1 VGKKTGVFL
10 VHFFGERNKKRKE
23 RKGEKLFKKT
33 LQNTQNKKSARIYIT
48 RNDKHPYNPRARA
61 TKEETRIMR
70 PIVDKRVDDSPSYNV
85 ARDRFVGTTF
95 TGETTTTTTNK
106 KPFGVLHYRA
116 GNEKEMVFTPNSP
129 NKSRLSTH
137 SKNQYGNHYPLKC
150 LDANAIL
157 MASPSL
163 NDNTKNTKNSL
174 KRSSILL
181 MQQQQ
186 QKRDGVRKSATTTR
200 DGENINT
207 FTPEI
212 SASSSSSVNA
222 TTIPTSPVLS
232 LLRTMF
238 SSWNYP
244 NNGTTVIAAED
255 ILSPA
260 ADVAKFECG
269 RTPKSSPVDFSTA
282 QEHHDT
288 ALANALFI
296 SEASKR
302 LQKICNEQR
311 TRALLDASANG
322 ISPGSSRILI
332 DSVDGGCMSS
342 SSDEDEDEEE
352 IESASMP
359 SSPRSEKEEVM
370 TIADEKE
377 VEEQTTP
384 MSSMAMPTRA
394 LFSSPG
400 KASLTDDDAETE
412 EKLEMTIDNDD
423 EKEYEYEIDGKYA
436 LLYAKMKTAVQ
447 VNAERYIRAAKRC
460 SGDKVA
466 RENFCY
472 KLWHHEAFSELFLSA
487 TFTALCELSLRL
499 KSAFI
504 WNDSNANAGANI
516 VAVGIESAYFVNYFV
531 DQIGKCLGAAMSS
544 SATTLPSSSPLHFT
558 APTTLAERR
567 NYDDKFI
574 YSCIAYA
581 FAYVFVRAVFFLFD
595 KSKDVSYWEKKF
607 SSFHHK
613 VVQNFTPVKRF
624 VEKKRARWNL
634 VCNRLN
640 DDDDDDNA
648 EAVLMKTP

>member
-1 VGKKTGVFL
+1 VWGKKQAFFL
-10 VHFFGERNKKRKE
+10 FTCGERNKKRKE

-48 RNDKHPYNPRARA
+48 RNDKHPYKPRARA
-61 TKEETRIMR
+61 TKEKERTMR

-400 KASLTDDDAETE
+400 KASLTDDDVETE
-412 EKLEMTIDNDD
+412 EKLEMTIDDDDDD
-423 EKEYEYEIDGKYA
+423 EEYEMDGKYA

-499 KSAFI
+499 KSAFV

-544 SATTLPSSSPLHFT
+544 SAMTIPSSSPLHFT
-558 APTTLAERR
+558 TPTTLAERR

-581 FAYVFVRAVFFLFD
+581 FAYVFVRAVFFVFD

-607 SSFHHK
+607 LSFHHK

-624 VEKKRARWNL
+624 VEKKRARWDL
-634 VCNRLN
+634 VCNRLS
-640 DDDDDDNA
+640 DDDDNA
-648 EAVLMKTP
+648 EAALMMKTP

>member
-1 VGKKTGVFL
+1 MRKEKGGKTLFRNYIQSAARYATITRTHTG
-10 VHFFGERNKKRKE
+10 KRK
-23 RKGEKLFKKT
+23 R
-33 LQNTQNKKSARIYIT
+33 
-48 RNDKHPYNPRARA
+48 
-61 TKEETRIMR
+61 MR

-95 TGETTTTTTNK
+95 TGETTTTKNK

-400 KASLTDDDAETE
+400 KASLTDDDVETE
-412 EKLEMTIDNDD
+412 EKLEMTIDDDDDD
-423 EKEYEYEIDGKYA
+423 EEYEMDGKYA

-499 KSAFI
+499 KSAFV

-544 SATTLPSSSPLHFT
+544 SAMTIPSSSPLHFT
-558 APTTLAERR
+558 TPTTLAERR

-581 FAYVFVRAVFFLFD
+581 FAYVFVRAVFFVFD

-607 SSFHHK
+607 LSFHHK

-624 VEKKRARWNL
+624 VEKKRARWDL
-634 VCNRLN
+634 VCNRLS
-640 DDDDDDNA
+640 DDDDNA
-648 EAVLMKTP
+648 EAALMMKTP

>member
-1 VGKKTGVFL
+1 
-10 VHFFGERNKKRKE
+10 
-23 RKGEKLFKKT
+23 
-33 LQNTQNKKSARIYIT
+33 
-48 RNDKHPYNPRARA
+48 
-61 TKEETRIMR
+61 M
-70 PIVDKRVDDSPSYNV
+70 DKRVDDSPSYNV

-129 NKSRLSTH
+129 NKSRLSTTTN

-163 NDNTKNTKNSL
+163 NDTKNKNSL

-181 MQQQQ
+181 MHQQQQQQQQ
-186 QKRDGVRKSATTTR
+186 QKRDGVQKSATTTR
-200 DGENINT
+200 DGENKNT

-212 SASSSSSVNA
+212 SASSSSVNA

-352 IESASMP
+352 IESASIP

-400 KASLTDDDAETE
+400 KASLTDDDTEVE
-412 EKLEMTIDNDD
+412 EKLEMTIDDDDDD
-423 EKEYEYEIDGKYA
+423 EEYEMDGKYA

-544 SATTLPSSSPLHFT
+544 SAMTLPSSSPLHFT
-558 APTTLAERR
+558 TPTTLAERR

-624 VEKKRARWNL
+624 VEKKRARWDL
-634 VCNRLN
+634 VCNRLS
-640 DDDDDDNA
+640 DDDDNA
-648 EAVLMKTP
+648 EAALMMKTP

>member
-1 VGKKTGVFL
+1 MRKEKGGKTLFRNYIQSAARYATITRTHTG
-10 VHFFGERNKKRKE
+10 KRK
-23 RKGEKLFKKT
+23 R
-33 LQNTQNKKSARIYIT
+33 
-48 RNDKHPYNPRARA
+48 
-61 TKEETRIMR
+61 MR

-95 TGETTTTTTNK
+95 TGETTTTKNK

-129 NKSRLSTH
+129 NKSRLSTTTTNG
-137 SKNQYGNHYPLKC
+137 KNQYGNHYPLKC

-163 NDNTKNTKNSL
+163 NDTKNKNSL
-174 KRSSILL
+174 ERSSILL

-186 QKRDGVRKSATTTR
+186 KRDGVQKSATTTTR
-200 DGENINT
+200 DGENKNT

-212 SASSSSSVNA
+212 SSSSSFVNA

-352 IESASMP
+352 IESASIP
-359 SSPRSEKEEVM
+359 SSPPSEKEEVM

-558 APTTLAERR
+558 DPTTLAERR

>member
-1 VGKKTGVFL
+1 
-10 VHFFGERNKKRKE
+10 
-23 RKGEKLFKKT
+23 
-33 LQNTQNKKSARIYIT
+33 
-48 RNDKHPYNPRARA
+48 
-61 TKEETRIMR
+61 MR

-85 ARDRFVGTTF
+85 ARDRFVGTTTF

-129 NKSRLSTH
+129 NKSRLSTTT
-137 SKNQYGNHYPLKC
+137 NQYGNHYPLKC

-186 QKRDGVRKSATTTR
+186 QKRDGVQKSATTTR
-200 DGENINT
+200 DGENKNT

-212 SASSSSSVNA
+212 SASSSSVNA

-400 KASLTDDDAETE
+400 KASLTDEDTEVE
-412 EKLEMTIDNDD
+412 EKLEMTIDDDDDD
-423 EKEYEYEIDGKYA
+423 EEYEMDGKYA

-544 SATTLPSSSPLHFT
+544 SAMTIPSSSPLHFT
-558 APTTLAERR
+558 TPTTLAERR

-624 VEKKRARWNL
+624 VEKKRARWDL
-634 VCNRLN
+634 VCNRLS
-640 DDDDDDNA
+640 DDDDNA
-648 EAVLMKTP
+648 EAALMMKTP

>member
-1 VGKKTGVFL
+1 MRAVFFFFSNLGFCEKRERGKNSLQKLYT
-10 VHFFGERNKKRKE
+10 KRCA
-23 RKGEKLFKKT
+23 L
-33 LQNTQNKKSARIYIT
+33 
-48 RNDKHPYNPRARA
+48 RNDNTHAHGRKRR
-61 TKEETRIMR
+61 KRMR

-95 TGETTTTTTNK
+95 TGETTTTKNK

-129 NKSRLSTH
+129 NKSRLSTTTTTNG
-137 SKNQYGNHYPLKC
+137 KNQYGNHYPLKC

-163 NDNTKNTKNSL
+163 NDTKNKNSL

-186 QKRDGVRKSATTTR
+186 KRDGVQKSATTTTR
-200 DGENINT
+200 DGENKNT

-212 SASSSSSVNA
+212 SSSSSFVNA

-352 IESASMP
+352 IESASIP
-359 SSPRSEKEEVM
+359 SSPPSEKEEVM

-558 APTTLAERR
+558 DPTTLAERR